1 MNPKSGLK
9 IGAYKNG
16 AVSRHTDKELVHLAK
31 YLVEITKSS
40 DFKELD
46 HKNWKSH
53 RKLTR

>member
-31 YLVEITKSS
+31 YLVEITQST

-53 RKLTR
+53 RKLNR